1 MATWCSER
9 AGAERQPRDADPVSR
24 GATAASGMVVGSTA
38 IVPVLTSDAFTDVPR
53 HDEVLRVVAQTV
65 IDGRFGARSRDRLA
79 WQSERRHWTDR
90 RRALGDRP
98 AGEERTRR
106 WNGL

>member
-1 MATWCSER
+1 MATWCFER
-9 AGAERQPRDADPVSR
+9 AGAERQARDADPLSR
-24 GATAASGMVVGSTA
+24 GVMAASGMVVGSTA
-38 IVPVLTSDAFTDVPR
+38 
-53 HDEVLRVVAQTV
+53 

-90 RRALGDRP
+90 RGAPGDRP

-106 WNGL
+106 WNGW